1 MLTREDLQAISQLIK
16 NEVEPINGR
25 LDKMDG
31 RLDKVESRLDSI
43 EETLDE
49 VKEDGQITRSVTNA
63 IGEWIEF
70 YFGKEK
76 PYPLD
81 KDVIEE
87 QNKVLK
93 WLIKF
98 QDDNKKIRVSG
109 FFYCHLLFSYSIR
122 LRSIFFKVSLS
133 CSCSAL
139 VTPFSITSSICL
151 KLSVIKAFCFLP
163 LSVRYTLT

>member
-1 MLTREDLQAISQLIK
+1 MLTQEDLQAISQLIK
-16 NEVEPINGR
+16 NEVEPIHGR
-25 LDKMDG
+25 LDKMDDRLDRMES

-81 KDVIEE
+81 KDAIEE
-87 QNKVLK
+87 QNRILK
-93 WLIKF
+93 MV
-98 QDDNKKIRVSG
+98 D
-109 FFYCHLLFSYSIR
+109 
-122 LRSIFFKVSLS
+122 
-133 CSCSAL
+133 
-139 VTPFSITSSICL
+139 
-151 KLSVIKAFCFLP
+151 
-163 LSVRYTLT
+163 